1 MREGDVII
9 GIGQVDVKWA
19 SHEEVVSLIKHARN
33 DLSLKL
39 IQPVEKPTQPS
50 KVGISSL
57 VYKFTFNLI
66 QLNATNYSFRVKS
79 Q

>member
-9 GIGQVDVKWA
+9 GIGDVDVKW
-19 SHEEVVSLIKHARN
+19 STHEEVVSLIKNARN

-50 KVGISSL
+50 KV
-57 VYKFTFNLI
+57 LI
-66 QLNATNYSFRVKS
+66 LN
-79 Q
+79 